1 MAHLSASTILVL
13 VTFSMVNL
21 VLPPVPAILPMAL
34 ERWSP
39 FSGFTMGE
47 EKGRESRG
55 RGGRGRKN
63 RKRGEG
69 RRMGGGSTGPA

>member
-39 FSGFTMGE
+39 FSGFTVGEKEGRGVGGEGGEGGEGE
-47 EKGRESRG
+47 E
-55 RGGRGRKN
+55 
-63 RKRGEG
+63 
-69 RRMGGGSTGPA
+69 

>member
-47 EKGRESRG
+47 EKGREVG
-55 RGGRGRKN
+55 
-63 RKRGEG
+63 GEG
-69 RRMGGGSTGPA
+69 EEGEE